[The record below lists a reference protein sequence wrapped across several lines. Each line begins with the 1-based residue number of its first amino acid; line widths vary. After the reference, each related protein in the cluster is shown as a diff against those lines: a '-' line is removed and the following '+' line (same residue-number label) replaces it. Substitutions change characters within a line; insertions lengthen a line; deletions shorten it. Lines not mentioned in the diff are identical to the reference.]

1 MFKTKRKMRQ
11 ASTLLGLLTLM
22 WLGANAQTLSLEQC
36 IELARKQNAQVQA
49 ATLDAKITGSR
60 IQEAKSA
67 AKPQVNVSGDYHY
80 TLQIPQQVVPASF
93 AGGPANEFTRVQF
106 GVPWSLGTTVSATQ
120 ILYSAQL
127 KNGLQLIEAA
137 NQASTLNIEKVEKD
151 VAYHVASL
159 YYNVQILERQ
169 TQFLQ
174 ANAQSLNKIRAT
186 TQLLKDQALVKGSDV
201 DRLAL
206 NVQTLG
212 SQVQN
217 LQLSKQQVLNTLKFL
232 MGKPLDETLELDA
245 LEIKANETLAL
256 QSQQRTDL
264 KLLDLQKT
272 INEIEQRSIR
282 DEFKPSVVA
291 FGSYSN
297 TGTGK
302 SGENAF
308 LFWIPASLVGV
319 QVKWNVF
326 DGFARKHKLATKQF
340 EAEKLGVQHKTLNE
354 NIKLEALNARNNYD
368 AQQILARDFERQI
381 VLAEKIYGQAQLQFK
396 NGLTSVTEVIQ
407 AENNL
412 REVQNNLVST
422 LIKLKIH
429 ELDYKKAIGAL

>member
-1 MFKTKRKMRQ
+1 MQKPI
-11 ASTLLGLLTLM
+11 AIIGLLTLM
-22 WLGANAQTLSLEQC
+22 STIGNAQTLSLERC
-36 IELARKQNAQVQA
+36 IELAKQQNAQVKA
-49 ATLDAKITGSR
+49 AMLDSKITSSR

-67 AKPQVNVSGDYHY
+67 ARPQVNVSGDYHY

-93 AGGPANEFTRVQF
+93 AGGPADEFTRVQF

-137 NQASTLNIEKVEKD
+137 NQASALNTEKVEKD
-151 VAYHVASL
+151 VAFQVASL

-169 TQFLQ
+169 IQFLTT
-174 ANAQSLNKIRAT
+174 NASSLDKIRAT
-186 TQLLKDQALVKGSDV
+186 TQLLKDQTLAKGSDV

-232 MGKPLDETLELDA
+232 MGKPLDEALELEALAVKPGASLA
-245 LEIKANETLAL
+245 LE
-256 QSQQRTDL
+256 SQQRTDL
-264 KLLDLQKT
+264 KLLDLQKS

-302 SGENAF
+302 GGDNAF

-319 QVKWNVF
+319 QVKWNLF
-326 DGFARKHKLATKQF
+326 DGFARKHKLASKQF
-340 EAEKLGVQHKTLNE
+340 EAEKLGVQRSMLTESIN
-354 NIKLEALNARNNYD
+354 LEALNARNNFE

-381 VLAEKIYGQAQLQFK
+381 ELAEKIYAQAQLQFK
-396 NGLTSVTEVIQ
+396 NGLTGVTEVIQ

-412 REVQNNLVST
+412 REVQNSLVNA

-429 ELDYKKAIGAL
+429 ELEYKKTIGAL